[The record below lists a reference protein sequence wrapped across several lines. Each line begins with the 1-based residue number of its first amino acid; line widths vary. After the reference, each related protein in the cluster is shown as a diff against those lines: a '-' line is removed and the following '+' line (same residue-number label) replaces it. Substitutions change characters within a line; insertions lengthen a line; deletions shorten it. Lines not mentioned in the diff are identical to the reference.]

1 MSSRYLRRPVRTHSP
16 TSRKKSACFAAK
28 SETMKPRRSKR
39 FWPGHRGGRV
49 VLRDESAYR
58 NARKIVEQWPH
69 RLLYSAADVLE
80 VHVNPLGTS
89 GFELLCE
96 IGRAMI
102 DTSIEAQLVGDEA
115 PLLSATSNA
124 DRVASFDLGDLPDY
138 RPDRA

>member
-58 NARKIVEQWPH
+58 NARKIVEQRPH
-69 RLLYSAADVLE
+69 RPLYGTADVLE
-80 VHVNPLGTS
+80 VNVNALGTS
-89 GFELLCE
+89 GFELFCK

-102 DTSIEAQLVGDEA
+102 DTSIEAQLADDEPA
-115 PLLSATSNA
+115 LLCAT
-124 DRVASFDLGDLPDY
+124 GP
-138 RPDRA
+138 P